1 MELIAGNPAEPRTG
15 GAEPGMPERAGRSG
29 APRGDLA
36 DRARGSLLGLAVGDA
51 LGAPAENLRPS
62 EIRRRWGRIE
72 GFVSDDPA
80 GTDDTE
86 YAIFSGL
93 LLARHG
99 SALTVTHV
107 ERAWH
112 LWIADLDEGPF
123 RGAGFSERGTL
134 ENLRRGLAAPISAQ
148 HRHAWSDGLAMR
160 AAPFGVFAA
169 GRPDEAARLVAVDG
183 RVSHDGEGI
192 YGGQAVAAG
201 VAAAMTGAG
210 VTSVIAAALSVV
222 PMDSWTA
229 RSLRRAV
236 AAAQRSYPDRLT
248 MERAVRSA
256 VVVGG
261 YPWTDLAPEA
271 VGLAFGAFAAA
282 RGDFRTAVLTA
293 VNMGRDADTTAAVA
307 GALAGALNGAS
318 AIPRRW
324 GDAIGPVRGS
334 CLPTMRGHHVLE
346 IAELLTPDEAEE
358 VEVEVAVTEEA
369 VAGEVSEV
377 EGTHGADGAMDGAAG
392 GVAHTP
398 DRAGPART
406 RRRTDTDA
414 DTGTGTGTD
423 TVAVTVAAPVAAAAA
438 VRNDEPRSEPRT
450 TADAPP
456 PPYDASCTTP
466 VTLATP
472 TAPTTLAT
480 PATPATNDSSA
491 TPAPAS
497 PAPARLRTRPVVGH
511 RARIE
516 GLLLGLAAGDAAG
529 WPAARHRAARMPEW
543 TRRLTRE
550 LDTFAELNATTTLPV
565 PIALNQ
571 PPEPLRLGPS
581 DDAEWAAFAAGTVLT
596 SAAGPLHGLSPGR
609 RMRAAI
615 DVAWNALAAEVA
627 AAAARAP
634 EVESAVLPLRAR
646 ISVRAGLGNLA
657 AGLRPPAT
665 GHDNPHYFDD
675 AACVRA
681 AVLAVAHPADPA
693 AAADLAEFDARY
705 TQDGDG
711 VHGARA
717 MAAAIAEALG
727 GADVDTA
734 VNAALA
740 QLPEGT
746 EIARN
751 AAHAVRI
758 ARDFVGEAAGAF
770 ALVPVLE
777 HQIVD
782 HVYSYGIAAAETV
795 PVTLALAT
803 AARGQIAQAVPAAA
817 CLSRVA
823 DSAPALAGALTGA
836 LGGIGAVPDGWREA
850 CRTLAGCALPR
861 LAGTDLI
868 ELAGLLADTEPK
880 PPGGQFGH
888 DIHDVHAVRGR
899 THDTHT
905 R

>member
-1 MELIAGNPAEPRTG
+1 M
-15 GAEPGMPERAGRSG
+15 
-29 APRGDLA
+29 
-36 DRARGSLLGLAVGDA
+36 
-51 LGAPAENLRPS
+51 
-62 EIRRRWGRIE
+62 
-72 GFVSDDPA
+72 
-80 GTDDTE
+80 
-86 YAIFSGL
+86 
-93 LLARHG
+93 
-99 SALTVTHV
+99 
-107 ERAWH
+107 
-112 LWIADLDEGPF
+112 
-123 RGAGFSERGTL
+123 
-134 ENLRRGLAAPISAQ
+134 
-148 HRHAWSDGLAMR
+148 
-160 AAPFGVFAA
+160 
-169 GRPDEAARLVAVDG
+169 
-183 RVSHDGEGI
+183 
-192 YGGQAVAAG
+192 
-201 VAAAMTGAG
+201 
-210 VTSVIAAALSVV
+210 
-222 PMDSWTA
+222 
-229 RSLRRAV
+229 
-236 AAAQRSYPDRLT
+236 
-248 MERAVRSA
+248 
-256 VVVGG
+256 
-261 YPWTDLAPEA
+261 
-271 VGLAFGAFAAA
+271 
-282 RGDFRTAVLTA
+282 
-293 VNMGRDADTTAAVA
+293 
-307 GALAGALNGAS
+307 
-318 AIPRRW
+318 
-324 GDAIGPVRGS
+324 
-334 CLPTMRGHHVLE
+334 
-346 IAELLTPDEAEE
+346 
-358 VEVEVAVTEEA
+358 
-369 VAGEVSEV
+369 
-377 EGTHGADGAMDGAAG
+377 
-392 GVAHTP
+392 
-398 DRAGPART
+398 
-406 RRRTDTDA
+406 
-414 DTGTGTGTD
+414 
-423 TVAVTVAAPVAAAAA
+423 
-438 VRNDEPRSEPRT
+438 
-450 TADAPP
+450 
-456 PPYDASCTTP
+456 
-466 VTLATP
+466 
-472 TAPTTLAT
+472 
-480 PATPATNDSSA
+480 
-491 TPAPAS
+491 
-497 PAPARLRTRPVVGH
+497 
-511 RARIE
+511 E
-516 GLLLGLAAGDAAG
+516 GLLLGLASGDAAG

-550 LDTFAELNATTTLPV
+550 LDTFAEQNATTTLPV

-596 SAAGPLHGLSPGR
+596 SAAGPLHGLSSER
-609 RMRAAI
+609 RMRAAV

-740 QLPEGT
+740 QLPDGT

-795 PVTLALAT
+795 PVALALAT

-880 PPGGQFGH
+880 PMGGQSGH
-888 DIHDVHAVRGR
+888 DIHDAHAVRGR